1 MYVQVRV
8 LKGYPRPLLY
18 AVPEYLSSSVTLG
31 SVVEVPL
38 RTKQV
43 PALVIEVLAQAP
55 SASYAIRAILSVH
68 ALPVDPQYQA
78 FLSRLATIYFTQP
91 LVLMERLRSFV
102 IADDKA
108 PAEMPLFSGV
118 VQQQA
123 TLTEQQQQVVTEV
136 LHDSRT
142 GVYKPTLL
150 QGVTGSG
157 KTEVYKALI
166 LDLIRRGKS
175 VIFLCPE
182 VGLARQ
188 MQQRFQD
195 SFADV
200 MVVGGWHSGSTAKE
214 RQSVWQAAVLGSPL
228 LVVGVHQPV
237 LLPLSNVGLIIVD
250 EEHDGGYEEKQ
261 NPRINSKHAA
271 LLRARYYSIPIVLGS
286 ATPSVATLYHA
297 EQSEW
302 RRCFLTERFA
312 GSFPVVQHVLLNA
325 QKKRP
330 HFWISQ
336 ELLTALADRVF
347 QGKQAIVYLNRRG
360 YGFFLQCI
368 ECGFIFECG
377 RCAVSLTVHHDEHA
391 GGYERMLSCHYC
403 DFRMSVPAHCT
414 SCKAKTDRSKSKGIG
429 TQQLA
434 AVLAELLP
442 QARIAR
448 ADADVSK
455 KKKAWKEMLDQF
467 AAGEIDILVGTQIIT
482 KGFHF
487 PGVTL
492 VGIVWADSSV
502 NFPSY
507 DAHEV
512 ALQQMIQ
519 VAGRAGRTTHDGLV
533 IVQSFED
540 HPLFSYIN
548 ELKYPEFCVQE
559 LAAREEFGY
568 PPFIRL
574 ITLEIAHADE
584 NQVIADAQLI
594 KELLKQAM
602 PASTLLLGPARPL
615 VAKIQ
620 QMYYRQILCKTARY
634 SQVHAVL
641 MDLLAQPFASSVTVH
656 PL

>member
-18 AVPEYLSSSVTLG
+18 AVPEYLRALVGVG

-38 RTKQV
+38 RTQQV
-43 PALVIEVLAQAP
+43 PALVIEVLADP
-55 SASYAIRAILSVH
+55 PRASYAIRSILLVH
-68 ALPVDPQYQA
+68 ALPVDSYYQA
-78 FLSRLATIYFTQP
+78 FLARLATIYFTQP
-91 LVLMERLRSFV
+91 LALIERLRAFV
-102 IADDKA
+102 VADPGLSDA
-108 PAEMPLFSGV
+108 PPLSGIV
-118 VQQQA
+118 HKQA
-123 TLTEQQQQVVTEV
+123 VLTEHQQQVVTEV
-136 LHDSRT
+136 LHDSVT
-142 GVYKPTLL
+142 GMYKPTLL

-166 LDLIRRGKS
+166 LEVIRSGKS

-188 MQQRFQD
+188 MQQRFCE
-195 SFADV
+195 SFEDV
-200 MVVGGWHSGSTAKE
+200 MIVGGWHSGATAKE
-214 RQSVWQAAVLGSPL
+214 RQVVWQAAVMGKPL

-237 LLPLSNVGLIIVD
+237 LLPLSNLGLIIVD

-261 NPRINSKHAA
+261 HPRINSKHAA
-271 LLRARYYSIPIVLGS
+271 LLRARYYNIPIVLGS
-286 ATPSVATLYHA
+286 ATPSVSTLYHA
-297 EQSEW
+297 EQSAW
-302 RRCFLTERFA
+302 RRCFLTQRFA
-312 GSFPVVQHVLLNA
+312 GSFPAVQHVLLST

-336 ELLTALADRVF
+336 ELLTALQDRVF
-347 QGKQAIVYLNRRG
+347 QGKQAIIYLNRRG

-403 DFRMSVPAHCT
+403 DFRMPVPTHCT
-414 SCKAKTDRSKSKGIG
+414 ACKAKTDRSKSKGIG

-442 QARIAR
+442 HAKIAR

-467 AAGEIDILVGTQIIT
+467 TAGQIDILVGTQIIT

-487 PGVTL
+487 PRVTL
-492 VGIVWADSSV
+492 VGIIWADSSV

-519 VAGRAGRTTHDGLV
+519 VAGRAGRATHDGLV

-540 HPLFSYIN
+540 HPLFSYID
-548 ELKYPEFCVQE
+548 ELKYPQFCVQE
-559 LAAREEFGY
+559 LSAREEFGY

-574 ITLEIAHADE
+574 ITLEISCDDE
-584 NQVIADAQLI
+584 NQVIADAETI
-594 KELLKQAM
+594 KEQMRSLV
-602 PASTLLLGPARPL
+602 PAGTLLLGPARPL
-615 VAKIQ
+615 VSKVEHI
-620 QMYYRQILCKTARY
+620 YYRQILCKTARY
-634 SQVHAVL
+634 SDVHAALLSVL
-641 MDLLAQPFASSVTVH
+641 NHPRKSMVTVH
-656 PL
+656 PF